1 MATIVFI
8 SALQKHLAFQDDLL
22 RRLRGK
28 TLVERS
34 IEKARNLGIRDSSIH
49 VYTDSEQ
56 IALQAERIGV
66 QAFLNVNLL
75 DLSVGESSNFIEYC
89 CASVTK
95 DDQILR
101 LSPYAPLLES
111 STLDKAAA
119 VLEQANVD
127 AVCGI
132 RTVRQSLY
140 MDRGRTVE
148 SIFLSEDGQILD
160 IESSAFTLLKAGAI
174 KKLSNKT
181 LMVQPVEVSEDAF
194 EINSYWDWW
203 VCEKLLARKRIV
215 FRVIGGDRVGMGHIY
230 RALTV
235 AHEITDHEVL
245 MVTDTS
251 NEVALNK
258 LMDYGYRLE
267 VYERSKIVEEIIE
280 LSPNMV
286 VNDILDTNADDIRAY
301 KQKGIKVVNFEDL
314 GEGAKLSDLTFNE
327 LYDQQQFT
335 GNNIYWGKDYF
346 FVRDEFAEATPCVFR
361 QNIDAILLVFG
372 GIDQHDL
379 SQKILFQ
386 VLGLCRARNI
396 HIYVVTGPGYTG
408 YHGLRKKVDRMDD
421 VTLTHATGVIS
432 RIMEKVSLAIT
443 SNGRTVYEMAHMNI
457 PAIVIPQHDREKTHD
472 FACEENGFVALE
484 PYQQGVTEQVVL
496 EQLTRILDDQDY
508 RRFLYDNTQKF
519 LFHKNKTGVLK
530 LIIDLLN

>member
-56 IALQAERIGV
+56 IALQAERTGV
-66 QAFLNVNLL
+66 QVFLNVNFL

-89 CASVTK
+89 CDSVTK

-148 SIFLSEDGQILD
+148 NIFLSEDGQILD

-174 KKLSNKT
+174 KKLGNKT
-181 LMVQPVEVSEDAF
+181 LTVQPVKVSEDAF
-194 EINSYWDWW
+194 EINSYLDWW

-267 VYERSKIVEEIIE
+267 VYERSKIVEEIIG

-314 GEGAKLSDLTFNE
+314 G
-327 LYDQQQFT
+327 
-335 GNNIYWGKDYF
+335 
-346 FVRDEFAEATPCVFR
+346 
-361 QNIDAILLVFG
+361 
-372 GIDQHDL
+372 
-379 SQKILFQ
+379 
-386 VLGLCRARNI
+386 
-396 HIYVVTGPGYTG
+396 
-408 YHGLRKKVDRMDD
+408 
-421 VTLTHATGVIS
+421 
-432 RIMEKVSLAIT
+432 
-443 SNGRTVYEMAHMNI
+443 
-457 PAIVIPQHDREKTHD
+457 
-472 FACEENGFVALE
+472 
-484 PYQQGVTEQVVL
+484 
-496 EQLTRILDDQDY
+496 
-508 RRFLYDNTQKF
+508 
-519 LFHKNKTGVLK
+519 
-530 LIIDLLN
+530 